1 MTRLKNGWKKPLA
14 SSSKMGHDRMS
25 SDEILAAEINSRKN
39 ENPAKNVLQW
49 MIDVGHGVLST
60 ISVKDEIS
68 EFPLSSVVPFA
79 INHDGKPYILIAS
92 IAAHTKNL
100 IKDQRSSLFISH
112 PNPEGDPQSY
122 WRACLIGKFKE
133 VIVAEDD
140 SEHSDAVV
148 SVSSEQQE
156 AMLTRYKAQVPNADA
171 YLKTHNFSF
180 WSMDEIISIRY
191 IAGFGKICWIGG
203 DEYLSA
209 TVQPSLDEVK
219 SGSIEHMNDDH
230 VDAMVD
236 IYNAHFTKNSAVVH
250 MDDLDSRGIFL
261 QCMESNHQV
270 YIPYGKTITSDE
282 LRVSIIDL
290 VKQARII
297 AQQ

>member
-1 MTRLKNGWKKPLA
+1 
-14 SSSKMGHDRMS
+14 
-25 SDEILAAEINSRKN
+25 
-39 ENPAKNVLQW
+39 
-49 MIDVGHGVLST
+49 
-60 ISVKDEIS
+60 
-68 EFPLSSVVPFA
+68 
-79 INHDGKPYILIAS
+79 
-92 IAAHTKNL
+92 
-100 IKDQRSSLFISH
+100 
-112 PNPEGDPQSY
+112 
-122 WRACLIGKFKE
+122 
-133 VIVAEDD
+133 
-140 SEHSDAVV
+140 
-148 SVSSEQQE
+148 
-156 AMLTRYKAQVPNADA
+156 
-171 YLKTHNFSF
+171 LKTHNFSF

-191 IAGFGKICWIGG
+191 IAGFGKICWIDG

-236 IYNAHFTKNSAVVH
+236 IYNAHFTKKSTIVH